1 MRRLSKYLIFAFF
14 ACVILFLYSVYIFKP
29 SSLKPTLLQY
39 GKLDEVQDA
48 LENDNDVFSPWNF
61 EDKLMSNAIKAGNTA
76 RMKKVLKKALG
87 GEDIKLVVL
96 GGSNSAGGYLGGDE
110 KSLDGLYF
118 RVFIDWWNSYIGGIT
133 KALTKEIQLAIGA
146 SGSYF
151 YSYCYQT
158 FLTAREKID
167 IVVIEVSVNDENKII
182 PLEQLTRQVL
192 THPSTPAVLFIN
204 LVRYKGSRND
214 SLCENLECFGQT
226 KLARYY
232 NITSLSLR
240 ELLCHKEKGEW
251 RAVIKNTTGTDG
263 EHINVQAHALVATMM
278 IKYVR
283 SVFKEVISDI
293 SKSIGQVETKDRA
306 NLPKIL
312 FIKSESE
319 VLRQPLCW
327 TGKTPDASK
336 PIHHPSLKFKI
347 VDNVGFSMCLK
358 LKSEN
363 KPLRPDAFGGWCG
376 GKMFSYLKLSV
387 FVPDLKVK
395 DLPIRSR
402 SVTVM
407 VMNKRCKATI
417 WLDKDNNTAVY
428 FSETY
433 GFDQFDT
440 VSLRVKPGYHN
451 LTFRNMC
458 EGMFMLSG
466 IFVGPPDFHLRF
478 P

>member
-1 MRRLSKYLIFAFF
+1 M
-14 ACVILFLYSVYIFKP
+14 YIFKP
-29 SSLKPTLLQY
+29 SPLKSTLLQY
-39 GKLDEVQDA
+39 GKLDEVQGA
-48 LENDNDVFSPWNF
+48 LENDDDVFSPWNF
-61 EDKLMSNAIKAGNTA
+61 EDKLMSNAIKAGNTG
-76 RMKKVLKKALG
+76 RMKKLLKKALG
-87 GEDIKLVVL
+87 GEDINLVVL
-96 GGSNSAGGYLGGDE
+96 GGSNSAGGCFGGDE

-133 KALTKEIQLAIGA
+133 KALMKEIQLAIGA

-158 FLTAREKID
+158 FLAAREKID
-167 IVVIEVSVNDENKII
+167 IVLIEVSVNDDNKIM

-192 THPSTPAVLFIN
+192 THPSMPVVLFIN
-204 LVRYKGSRND
+204 LVRYKRSRND

-240 ELLCHKEKGEW
+240 ELLCHHKEKGEW

-263 EHINVQAHALVATMM
+263 KHMNIKVHALVATMM

-293 SKSIGQVETKDRA
+293 NKGIGQVLETKDTK
-306 NLPKIL
+306 LPKTL

-358 LKSEN
+358 LKSKN
-363 KPLRPDAFGGWCG
+363 KPLRPDAIGGWCG
-376 GKMFSYLKLSV
+376 EKRFSYLKLSV
-387 FVPDLKVK
+387 FVPDLEVIN
-395 DLPIRSR
+395 LPIRSR

-407 VMNKRCKATI
+407 VMNKRCNATI
-417 WLDKDNNTAVY
+417 WLDNDNNTAVY

-440 VSLRVKPGYHN
+440 VSTRVKPGYHN
-451 LTFRNMC
+451 LTVRNMC
-458 EGMFMLSG
+458 EGMFMVSG